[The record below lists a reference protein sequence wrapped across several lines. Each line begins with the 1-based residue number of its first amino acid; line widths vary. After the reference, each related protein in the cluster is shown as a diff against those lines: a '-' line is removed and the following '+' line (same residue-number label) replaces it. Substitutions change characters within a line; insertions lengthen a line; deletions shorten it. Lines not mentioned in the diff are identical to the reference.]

1 MAVIWTGGR
10 LVQPGSVRQF
20 GINRS

>member
-20 GINRS
+20 GINRR